1 MSNYTKATNFGIKD
15 SLTSGDPQKV
25 IKGVEFDA
33 EFTSIQTATNSKANI
48 STPIFTGAMTAETAT
63 FSGAIT
69 ALSIDGGTY

>member
-33 EFTSIQTATNSKANI
+33 EFTSIQTAVNSKANI
-48 STPIFTGAMTAETAT
+48 SSPIFTGNMTGESAT
-63 FSGAIT
+63 FTGAIT